1 MDQLAIAVRSI
12 IKETGDFAQVV
23 VSNEVF
29 KQVAGVRPLLAY
41 TTARNSA
48 GNGVRIFEIGGVKLY
63 TRRDKEAG
71 KTYFIM
77 KKEDAQKCLRTLEE
91 ERAGEPVLEFDI

>member
-1 MDQLAIAVRSI
+1 MENLTLAVRTI
-12 IKETGDFAQVV
+12 IKEDGEFAQVV

-29 KQVAGVRPLLAY
+29 KQVAGVRPALPY
-41 TTARNSA
+41 TTARNAA
-48 GNGVRIFEIGGVKLY
+48 GNGVRIFDIDGVKLY

-77 KKEDAQKCLRTLEE
+77 HKADAQKCLKTLEE
-91 ERAGEPVLEFDI
+91 ERAGEPVLGFQI